1 MIRNQAPPDR
11 ETELLYQVAFGDENA
26 FQELYETTNRRIYFY
41 IYRMV
46 NNKETAE
53 DLMVET
59 YAQVW
64 RGAGRFRGESRAI
77 SWIIGIAR
85 NLSRKEFRKIK
96 PDESLENH
104 PNLINGNTPDPDS
117 FDRSRYIQAA
127 LAKLPDPHRDVL
139 DLVFFHELTYPEV
152 SAVLDIPVNTVK
164 TRVYHAKSKMEKIL
178 RQMGIDQ
185 NEL

>member
-1 MIRNQAPPDR
+1 MNRNQAPPDQ
-11 ETELLYQVAFGDENA
+11 ETELLYQVAQGDEDA
-26 FQELYETTNRRIYFY
+26 FQQLYEATNRRIYFY

-59 YAQVW
+59 FAQVW
-64 RGAGRFRGESRAI
+64 RSAARFQGKSRAV

-85 NLSRKEFRKIK
+85 NLSRKQLRKNK

-104 PNLINGNTPDPDS
+104 PNLINGNVPDPDS
-117 FDRSRYIQAA
+117 FDRSRYIQVA
-127 LAKLPDPHRDVL
+127 LAKLPDRHRDVL
-139 DLVFFHELTYPEV
+139 DLVFFHELTYPEI

-164 TRVYHAKSKMEKIL
+164 TRVYHAKIKMEKIL
-178 RQMGIDQ
+178 RHMGIDQ